1 MKKGGR
7 TVALLL
13 AVELSA
19 CIRVVGV
26 SSPTQPTTSVN
37 DEVQSLVTLINHHR
51 RNIGCP
57 ALAWNSVVA
66 RVAQA
71 HSDDMIRRNYFDHN
85 TPEGASPA
93 RRLENAGLRWSR
105 EAENIAAGQRT
116 AHEVYDSWMRSS
128 GHRAN
133 IENCALR
140 EHGIGF
146 TRGRQSVPYG
156 TITNAWTH
164 DFVTLR

>member
-1 MKKGGR
+1 MKGR
-7 TVALLL
+7 LVALLL
-13 AVELSA
+13 FAELTA
-19 CIRVVGV
+19 CVPAAPVT
-26 SSPTQPTTSVN
+26 SPTRPTTSTA
-37 DEVQSLVTLINHHR
+37 DEVRSLVTLINHHR

-57 ALAWNSVVA
+57 TLAWNSVVA
-66 RVAQA
+66 RVAQT
-71 HSDDMIRRNYFDHN
+71 HSDDMIRRNYFAHN
-85 TPEGASPA
+85 TLEGETPGH
-93 RRLENAGLRWSR
+93 RLEAAGIRWAR

-116 AHEVYDSWMRSS
+116 AQEVYDSWMRSS

-146 TRGRQSVPYG
+146 TRGRRTVPYG
-156 TITNAWTH
+156 AITSAWTH